1 MGRAKH
7 PGKPH
12 KRDKGQYVAIPY
24 TMIHHPSYR
33 ALSADARAILV
44 DMHLGFH
51 GYNNGEIVFSIRQA
65 MECIRSGSERAKRA
79 MDQLQK
85 HGFIVCHS
93 NSSFTMKTKKA
104 REWEITFQP
113 MPNSPPSHLW
123 KNN

>member
-12 KRDKGQYVAIPY
+12 KRDKGQYVAISY
-24 TMIHHPSYR
+24 AMIRHPSYR
-33 ALSADARAILV
+33 ALSSDARAILI

-51 GYNNGEIVFSIRQA
+51 GHNNGEFVFSVRQA
-65 MECIRSGSERAKRA
+65 MKCIRSRSERAKRA

-93 NSSFTMKTKKA
+93 NSTFTMKTKKT
-104 REWEITFQP
+104 REWEITFQQ
-113 MPNSPPSHLW
+113 MPNSPPYHLW
-123 KNN
+123 KK